1 MFYLKLAGQNIRK
14 SMGVFASFVL
24 ASLVL
29 FTLICSMFLL
39 MLSPVME
46 TMGSGAVSIGLGV
59 VVLTIFSVII
69 EIYSFNFLM
78 KQRAREFGLYN
89 MLGMN
94 KKKVAL
100 IASLELIMIF
110 LLVVV
115 LGSVLAGV
123 FANVLYLIFVNLT
136 NYSDLHFSISPLAFA
151 MTASLFAG
159 IFFLL
164 ELLAIRTIGKTSPLI
179 LFRASEKGEKE
190 PKGNVL
196 LAALGVVGLGIGYYL
211 SLSSKA
217 EGVALIFRFF
227 IAVLFVIAGTYL
239 FYISFMTWY
248 LKARRKNKRY
258 FYTPEHFITT
268 SQMIFRM
275 KQHAKGLA
283 NITLLAV
290 MAFVTIATTTSLYT
304 GMSSMTS
311 GLYPKETS
319 ITYKVADRSQGESA
333 YQQSVLSH
341 FPEKAEDS
349 LSYLTYQAGLVYDG
363 GKEIVISP
371 ETIANKEIVISPE
384 TIANPNFSKMAF
396 TYFITQDDFRKLG
409 NDLPELAAN
418 QVAFMRPSEK
428 PLLKKLVLGDHT
440 FENVANLDQA
450 IFPDIT
456 NTLNAA
462 VMVVS
467 DDTVLNTVREYYESN
482 NPQGYQVSLDYR
494 VFTDLTDEEVTSIGE
509 QTGDSYNINDANGEF
524 LGYAMQ
530 KSDFNNLL
538 MGFRGGFLFTGFLL
552 GISFL
557 LGAALIIYY
566 KQYSEG
572 HEDKKSY
579 KILQEVG
586 MSATAVKKTINSQTL
601 TVFFMPLAMA
611 TLHFVISLVMLKQ
624 MLLTL
629 GVTSSLMIY
638 TVSGITLLA
647 VALIYFVIYKWTSR
661 TYYRIIER

>member
-14 SMGVFASFVL
+14 SMGVFAPFIL

-39 MLSPVME
+39 MLSPVMKS
-46 TMGSGAVSIGLGV
+46 MGTGAVSIGLGV
-59 VVLTIFSVII
+59 VVLTIFSLIM

-78 KQRAREFGLYN
+78 QQRTREFGLYN

-100 IASLELIMIF
+100 VASIELFFIF
-110 LLVVV
+110 LLVIV
-115 LGSVLAGV
+115 LGSALAGV

-151 MTASLFAG
+151 MTAFLFAV
-159 IFFLL
+159 IFFIL

-196 LAALGVVGLGIGYYL
+196 LAALGVLSLGVGYYL

-217 EGVALIFRFF
+217 AGLAVIYRFF

-275 KQHAKGLA
+275 KQHATGLA
-283 NITLLAV
+283 NITLLSV

-311 GLYPKETS
+311 RLYPKETS
-319 ITYKVADRSQGESA
+319 ITYPVSDRSQGETV

-341 FPEKAEDS
+341 FPEKAHDS

-363 GKEIVISP
+363 GEEIVISP
-371 ETIANKEIVISPE
+371 VTISDPD
-384 TIANPNFSKMAF
+384 FSKIAF

-418 QVAFMRPSEK
+418 QVAFIRPSEK
-428 PLLKKLVLGDHT
+428 PSLKKLVLGEQT
-440 FENVANLDQA
+440 FENVVNLDQA

-462 VMVVS
+462 VMVVG
-467 DDTVLNTVREYYESN
+467 DDSVLETVRSYYEAN

-494 VFTDLTDEEVTSIGE
+494 VFTDLTDEEVASIGQ

-530 KSDFNNLL
+530 KSDFNNMLL
-538 MGFRGGFLFTGFLL
+538 GFTGGFLFTGFLL

-557 LGAALIIYY
+557 LGVALIIYY

-586 MSATAVKKTINSQTL
+586 MSQKAVKKTINSQTL
-601 TVFFMPLAMA
+601 LVFFMPLAMA
-611 TLHFVISLVMLKQ
+611 TLHFFVALVMLKQ
-624 MLLTL
+624 MLMVF
-629 GVTSSLMIY
+629 GVVSSSMIY

-647 VALIYFVIYKWTSR
+647 VALFYFIIYKWTSR

>member
-14 SMGVFASFVL
+14 SMGVFAPFVL

-39 MLSPVME
+39 MLSPVMK
-46 TMGSGAVSIGLGV
+46 TMGSGAISIGLGV
-59 VVLTIFSVII
+59 IVLTIFSVIM

-78 KQRAREFGLYN
+78 QQRTREFGLYN

-100 IASLELIMIF
+100 IASLELMMIF

-123 FANVLYLIFVNLT
+123 FANVLYLIFVNIT
-136 NYSDLHFSISPLAFA
+136 HYSDLHFGIAPLAFV
-151 MTASLFAG
+151 MTAFLFAG

-217 EGVALIFRFF
+217 EGVAIIFRFF

-275 KQHAKGLA
+275 KQHATGLA
-283 NITLLAV
+283 NITLLVV

-319 ITYKVADRSQGESA
+319 ITYKVADRSQGESG

-371 ETIANKEIVISPE
+371 ETIANPD
-384 TIANPNFSKMAF
+384 FSKIAF
-396 TYFITQDDFRKLG
+396 TYFVTQDDFRKLG

-418 QVAFMRPSEK
+418 QVAFIRPSEM
-428 PLLKKLVLGDHT
+428 PLLEKVTLGDST
-440 FENVANLDQA
+440 FENVVNLDTA

-467 DDTVLNTVREYYESN
+467 DDSVLETIRSYYESN

-494 VFTDLTDEEVTSIGE
+494 VFTDMTNEEVATLGE
-509 QTGDSYNINDANGEF
+509 QAGDAYNISDANGES
-524 LGYAMQ
+524 LGYVMQ
-530 KSDFNNLL
+530 KTDFTNMI

-586 MSATAVKKTINSQTL
+586 MSAAAVKKTINSQTL

-647 VALIYFVIYKWTSR
+647 VAPIYFVIYKWTSR

>member
-14 SMGVFASFVL
+14 SMGVFAPFVL

-39 MLSPVME
+39 MLSPVMKS
-46 TMGSGAVSIGLGV
+46 MGTGAVSIGLGV
-59 VVLTIFSVII
+59 VVLTIFSLIM

-78 KQRAREFGLYN
+78 QQRTREFGLYN

-100 IASLELIMIF
+100 VASIELFFIF
-110 LLVVV
+110 LLVIV
-115 LGSVLAGV
+115 LGSALAGV

-151 MTASLFAG
+151 MTAFLFAV
-159 IFFLL
+159 IFFIL
-164 ELLAIRTIGKTSPLI
+164 ELLAIRTIGKTSSLI

-196 LAALGVVGLGIGYYL
+196 LAALGVLSLGVGYYL

-217 EGVALIFRFF
+217 AGLAVIYRFF

-275 KQHAKGLA
+275 KQHATGLA
-283 NITLLAV
+283 NITLLSV

-311 GLYPKETS
+311 RLYPKETS
-319 ITYKVADRSQGESA
+319 ITYPVSDRSQGETV

-341 FPEKAEDS
+341 FPEKAHDS

-363 GKEIVISP
+363 GEEIVISP
-371 ETIANKEIVISPE
+371 VTISDPD
-384 TIANPNFSKMAF
+384 FSKIAF

-418 QVAFMRPSEK
+418 QVAFIRPSEK
-428 PLLKKLVLGDHT
+428 PSLKKLVLGEQT
-440 FENVANLDQA
+440 FENVVNLDQA
-450 IFPDIT
+450 ILPDIT

-467 DDTVLNTVREYYESN
+467 DDSVLETIRSYYEAN

-494 VFTDLTDEEVTSIGE
+494 VFTDLTNEEVASIGQ

-530 KSDFNNLL
+530 KSDFNNMLL
-538 MGFRGGFLFTGFLL
+538 GFTGGFLFTGFLL

-557 LGAALIIYY
+557 LGVALIIYY

-586 MSATAVKKTINSQTL
+586 MSQKAVKKTINSQTL
-601 TVFFMPLAMA
+601 LVFFMPLAMA
-611 TLHFVISLVMLKQ
+611 TLHFFVALVMLKQ
-624 MLLTL
+624 MLMVF
-629 GVTSSLMIY
+629 GVVSSSMIY

-647 VALIYFVIYKWTSR
+647 VALFYFIIYKWTSR

>member
-14 SMGVFASFVL
+14 SMGVFAPFVL

-39 MLSPVME
+39 MLSPVMKS
-46 TMGSGAVSIGLGV
+46 MGTGAVSIGLGV
-59 VVLTIFSVII
+59 VVLTIFSLIM

-78 KQRAREFGLYN
+78 QQRTREFGLYN

-100 IASLELIMIF
+100 VASIELFFIF
-110 LLVVV
+110 LLVIV
-115 LGSVLAGV
+115 LGSALAGV

-151 MTASLFAG
+151 MTAFLFAV
-159 IFFLL
+159 IFFIL
-164 ELLAIRTIGKTSPLI
+164 ELLAIRTIGKTSSLI

-196 LAALGVVGLGIGYYL
+196 LAALGVLSLGVGYYL

-217 EGVALIFRFF
+217 AGLAVIYRFF

-258 FYTPEHFITT
+258 FYTPEHFVTT

-275 KQHAKGLA
+275 KQHATGLA
-283 NITLLAV
+283 NITLLSV

-311 GLYPKETS
+311 RLYPKETS
-319 ITYKVADRSQGESA
+319 ITYPVSDRSQGETV

-341 FPEKAEDS
+341 FPEKAHDS

-363 GKEIVISP
+363 GEEIVISP
-371 ETIANKEIVISPE
+371 VTISDPD
-384 TIANPNFSKMAF
+384 FSKIAF
-396 TYFITQDDFRKLG
+396 TYFITQGDFRKLG

-418 QVAFMRPSEK
+418 QVAFIRPSEK
-428 PLLKKLVLGDHT
+428 PALKKLVLGEQT
-440 FENVANLDQA
+440 FENVVNLDQA
-450 IFPDIT
+450 ILPDIT

-467 DDTVLNTVREYYESN
+467 DDSVLETIRSYYEAK

-494 VFTDLTDEEVTSIGE
+494 VFTDMTNEEVATLGE
-509 QTGDSYNINDANGEF
+509 QAGDAYNISDANGEF
-524 LGYAMQ
+524 IGYVMQ
-530 KSDFNNLL
+530 KTDFNNMI
-538 MGFRGGFLFTGFLL
+538 MGFTGGFLFTGFLL

-557 LGAALIIYY
+557 LGVALIIYY

-586 MSATAVKKTINSQTL
+586 MSQQTVKKTIDSQTL
-601 TVFFMPLAMA
+601 LVFFMPLAMA
-611 TLHFVISLVMLKQ
+611 TLHFVVALVMLKQ
-624 MLLTL
+624 MLMMF
-629 GVTSSLMIY
+629 GVVSSSMIY
-638 TVSGITLLA
+638 TISGITLLA

>member
-14 SMGVFASFVL
+14 SMGVFSPFVL

-39 MLSPVME
+39 MLSPVMKS
-46 TMGSGAVSIGLGV
+46 MGTGAVSIGLGV
-59 VVLTIFSVII
+59 VVLTIFSLIM

-78 KQRAREFGLYN
+78 QQRTREFGLYN

-100 IASLELIMIF
+100 VASIELFFIF
-110 LLVVV
+110 LLVIV
-115 LGSVLAGV
+115 LGSALAGV

-136 NYSDLHFSISPLAFA
+136 NYSDLHFSISPLAFVL
-151 MTASLFAG
+151 TAFLFAG
-159 IFFLL
+159 IFFIL

-190 PKGNVL
+190 PRGNLL
-196 LAALGVVGLGIGYYL
+196 LAALAVLSLGVGYYL
-211 SLSSKA
+211 SLSSQSA
-217 EGVALIFRFF
+217 GVGVIYRFF

-275 KQHAKGLA
+275 KQHATGLA

-304 GMSSMTS
+304 GMANMTS

-319 ITYKVADRSQGESA
+319 ITYPVADRSQGESA

-363 GKEIVISP
+363 GSEIVI
-371 ETIANKEIVISPE
+371 NPE
-384 TIANPNFSKMAF
+384 TIANPDYSKMAF

-418 QVAFMRPSEK
+418 QVAFMRPTEK
-428 PLLKKLVLGDHT
+428 PSLEKVTLGDSS
-440 FENVANLDQA
+440 FENVANLDKA
-450 IFPDIT
+450 IFPDII

-467 DDTVLNTVREYYESN
+467 DDNVLESIRSYYEAN
-482 NPQGYQVSLDYR
+482 NPQGYQVSMDYR
-494 VFTDLTDEEVTSIGE
+494 VFTDMTNEEVATLGE
-509 QTGDSYNINDANGEF
+509 QAGDAYNISVANGEF
-524 LGYAMQ
+524 IGYVMQ
-530 KSDFNNLL
+530 KTDFNNMI
-538 MGFRGGFLFTGFLL
+538 MGFTGGFLFTGFLL

-586 MSATAVKKTINSQTL
+586 MSQQAVKKTINSQTL
-601 TVFFMPLAMA
+601 LVFFMPLAMA
-611 TLHFVISLVMLKQ
+611 TLHFVVALVMLKQ
-624 MLLTL
+624 MLMMF
-629 GVTSSLMIY
+629 GVVSSSMIY

-647 VALIYFVIYKWTSR
+647 VALVYFVIYKWTSR

>member
-14 SMGVFASFVL
+14 SMGVFAPFVL

-39 MLSPVME
+39 MLSPVMK
-46 TMGSGAVSIGLGV
+46 TMGSGAISIGLGV
-59 VVLTIFSVII
+59 VVLTIFSVIM

-100 IASLELIMIF
+100 IASIELMMIF

-196 LAALGVVGLGIGYYL
+196 LAALGVFSLGMGYYL
-211 SLSSKA
+211 SLSSQSA
-217 EGVALIFRFF
+217 GVGVIYRFF

-275 KQHAKGLA
+275 KQHATGLA

-371 ETIANKEIVISPE
+371 ETIANPD
-384 TIANPNFSKMAF
+384 FSKIAF
-396 TYFITQDDFRKLG
+396 TYFVTQDDFRKLG

-418 QVAFMRPSEK
+418 QVAFIRPSEM
-428 PLLKKLVLGDHT
+428 PLLEKVTLGDST
-440 FENVANLDQA
+440 FENVVNLDTA

-467 DDTVLNTVREYYESN
+467 DDSVLETIRSYYESN

-494 VFTDLTDEEVTSIGE
+494 VFTDMTNEEVATLGE
-509 QTGDSYNINDANGEF
+509 QAGDAYNISDANGES
-524 LGYAMQ
+524 LGYVMQ
-530 KSDFNNLL
+530 KTDFTNMI

-586 MSATAVKKTINSQTL
+586 MSAAAVKKTINSQTL

>member
-14 SMGVFASFVL
+14 SMGVFAPFVL

-39 MLSPVME
+39 MLSPVMK
-46 TMGSGAVSIGLGV
+46 TMGTGAVSIGLGV
-59 VVLTIFSVII
+59 VVLTIFSLIM

-78 KQRAREFGLYN
+78 QQRTREFGLYN

-100 IASLELIMIF
+100 VASIELFFIF
-110 LLVVV
+110 LLVIL
-115 LGSVLAGV
+115 LGSALAGV

-151 MTASLFAG
+151 MTAFLFAG
-159 IFFLL
+159 IFFIL

-190 PKGNVL
+190 PRGNLL
-196 LAALGVVGLGIGYYL
+196 LAALGVLSLGVGYYL
-211 SLSSKA
+211 SLSSQSA
-217 EGVALIFRFF
+217 GLAVIYRFF

-275 KQHAKGLA
+275 KQHATGLA

-304 GMSSMTS
+304 GMANMTS

-319 ITYKVADRSQGESA
+319 ITYPVADRSQGETA
-333 YQQSVLSH
+333 FQQSVLSH

-349 LSYLTYQAGLVYDG
+349 LTYLTYQAGLIYDG
-363 GKEIVISP
+363 GSEIVISP
-371 ETIANKEIVISPE
+371 ETI
-384 TIANPNFSKMAF
+384 TNPDFSKMAF

-409 NDLPELAAN
+409 NDLPVLAAN

-428 PLLKKLVLGDHT
+428 PSLKKLVLGEQT

-450 IFPDIT
+450 IFPDNY

-467 DDTVLNTVREYYESN
+467 DDTVLDAVREYYESN
-482 NPQGYQVSLDYR
+482 NPQGYTVSLDYR
-494 VFTDLTDEEVTSIGE
+494 VFTDLTDEEVASIGE
-509 QTGDSYNINDANGEF
+509 QAGDSYNINDANGEF

-530 KSDFNNLL
+530 KSDFNNLQ
-538 MGFRGGFLFTGFLL
+538 MGFTGGFLFTGFLL

-586 MSATAVKKTINSQTL
+586 MSAAAVKKTINSQTL
-601 TVFFMPLAMA
+601 TVFFMPLVMA
-611 TLHFVISLVMLKQ
+611 TVHFVVALVMLKQ
-624 MLLTL
+624 MLLSF

>member
-14 SMGVFASFVL
+14 SMGVFAPFVL

-39 MLSPVME
+39 MLSPVMK
-46 TMGSGAVSIGLGV
+46 TMGTGAVSIGLGV
-59 VVLTIFSVII
+59 VVLTIFSLIM

-78 KQRAREFGLYN
+78 QQRTREFGLYN

-100 IASLELIMIF
+100 VASIELFFIF
-110 LLVVV
+110 LLVIV
-115 LGSVLAGV
+115 LGSALAGV
-123 FANVLYLIFVNLT
+123 FSNVLYLIFVNLT
-136 NYSDLHFSISPLAFA
+136 NYSDLHFSVSPLAFA
-151 MTASLFAG
+151 MTTFLFAG
-159 IFFLL
+159 IFFIL

-190 PKGNVL
+190 PRGNLL
-196 LAALGVVGLGIGYYL
+196 LAALAVLSLGVGYYL
-211 SLSSKA
+211 SLSSQSA
-217 EGVALIFRFF
+217 GLAVIYRFF

-248 LKARRKNKRY
+248 LKARRKSKRY

-275 KQHAKGLA
+275 KQHATGLA

-290 MAFVTIATTTSLYT
+290 MAFVTVATTISLHT
-304 GMSSMTS
+304 GMTSMTS

-319 ITYKVADRSQGESA
+319 ITYKVSDRSQGESF

-341 FPEKAEDS
+341 FPRKAEDS

-363 GKEIVISP
+363 GEEIVISP
-371 ETIANKEIVISPE
+371 ETIS
-384 TIANPNFSKMAF
+384 NPDFSKMAF

-428 PLLKKLVLGDHT
+428 TSLKNRVLGDRT
-440 FENVANLDQA
+440 FENVANLDKA
-450 IFPDIT
+450 IFPDIA

-467 DDTVLNTVREYYESN
+467 DDSVLETIRSYYESN

-494 VFTDLTDEEVTSIGE
+494 VFIDLTNEELASIGE
-509 QTGDSYNINDANGEF
+509 QSGDAYNIGDANEKS

-530 KSDFNNLL
+530 KTDFNNMI
-538 MGFRGGFLFTGFLL
+538 MGFTGGFLFTGFLL

-586 MSATAVKKTINSQTL
+586 MSQQAVKKTINSQTL
-601 TVFFMPLAMA
+601 LVFFMPLAMA
-611 TLHFVISLVMLKQ
+611 TLHFVVALVMLKQ
-624 MLLTL
+624 MLMVF
-629 GVTSSLMIY
+629 GVVSSSMIY

-647 VALIYFVIYKWTSR
+647 VALIYFIIYKWTSR

>member
-14 SMGVFASFVL
+14 SMGVFAPFVL

-29 FTLICSMFLL
+29 FTLICSMFLI
-39 MLSPVME
+39 MLSPVMK
-46 TMGSGAVSIGLGV
+46 TMGSGAISIGLGV
-59 VVLTIFSVII
+59 VVLTIFSVIM

-100 IASLELIMIF
+100 IASLELMMIF

-123 FANVLYLIFVNLT
+123 FSNVLYLIFVNIT
-136 NYSDLHFSISPLAFA
+136 HYSDLHFGIDPLAFV
-151 MTASLFAG
+151 MTAFLFAG

-196 LAALGVVGLGIGYYL
+196 LAALGVVGLGVGYYL

-217 EGVALIFRFF
+217 EGLAVIYRFF

-275 KQHAKGLA
+275 KQHATGLA

-304 GMSSMTS
+304 GMSSMTG

-319 ITYKVADRSQGESA
+319 ITYKVSNRSLGEAA

-341 FPEKAEDS
+341 FPEKANDN

-363 GKEIVISP
+363 GEEIIISP
-371 ETIANKEIVISPE
+371 ETIS
-384 TIANPNFSKMAF
+384 NPDFSKIAF

-418 QVAFMRPSEK
+418 QVVFMRPSEK
-428 PLLKKLVLGDHT
+428 PSLKELVLGDQT
-440 FENVANLDQA
+440 FENVTNIDQA
-450 IFPDIT
+450 IFPDIY

-494 VFTDLTDEEVTSIGE
+494 VFTDLTDEEVASIGE

-538 MGFRGGFLFTGFLL
+538 MGFTGGFLFTGFLL

-624 MLLTL
+624 MLLTF

-661 TYYRIIER
+661 NYYRIIER

>member
-14 SMGVFASFVL
+14 SMGVFAPFVL

-39 MLSPVME
+39 MLSPVMKS
-46 TMGSGAVSIGLGV
+46 MGTGAVSIGLGV
-59 VVLTIFSVII
+59 VVLTIFSLIM

-78 KQRAREFGLYN
+78 QQRTREFGLYN

-100 IASLELIMIF
+100 VASIELFFIF
-110 LLVVV
+110 LLVIV
-115 LGSVLAGV
+115 LGSALAGV

-151 MTASLFAG
+151 MTAFLFAV
-159 IFFLL
+159 IFFIL
-164 ELLAIRTIGKTSPLI
+164 ELLAIRTIGKTSSLI

-196 LAALGVVGLGIGYYL
+196 LAALGVLSLGVGYYL

-217 EGVALIFRFF
+217 AGLAVIYRFF

-248 LKARRKNKRY
+248 LKAHRKNKRY

-275 KQHAKGLA
+275 KQHATGLA
-283 NITLLAV
+283 NITLLSV

-311 GLYPKETS
+311 RLYPKETS
-319 ITYKVADRSQGESA
+319 ITYPVSDRSQGETV

-341 FPEKAEDS
+341 FPEKAHDS

-363 GKEIVISP
+363 GEEIVISP
-371 ETIANKEIVISPE
+371 VTISDPD
-384 TIANPNFSKMAF
+384 FSKIAF
-396 TYFITQDDFRKLG
+396 TYFITQGDFRKLG

-418 QVAFMRPSEK
+418 QVAFIRPSEK
-428 PLLKKLVLGDHT
+428 PSLKKLVLGEQT
-440 FENVANLDQA
+440 FENVVNLDQA
-450 IFPDIT
+450 ILPDIT

-467 DDTVLNTVREYYESN
+467 DDSVLETIRSYYEAN

-494 VFTDLTDEEVTSIGE
+494 VFTDMNNEEVATLGE
-509 QTGDSYNINDANGEF
+509 QAGDAYNISDANGEF
-524 LGYAMQ
+524 IGYVMQ
-530 KSDFNNLL
+530 KTDFNNMI
-538 MGFRGGFLFTGFLL
+538 MGFIGGFLFTGFLL

-586 MSATAVKKTINSQTL
+586 MSQQTVKKTIDSQTL
-601 TVFFMPLAMA
+601 LVFFMPLAMA
-611 TLHFVISLVMLKQ
+611 TLHFVVALVMLKQ
-624 MLLTL
+624 MLMMF
-629 GVTSSLMIY
+629 GVVSSSMIY
-638 TVSGITLLA
+638 TISGITLLA

>member
-14 SMGVFASFVL
+14 SMGVFAPFIL

-39 MLSPVME
+39 MLSPVMKS
-46 TMGSGAVSIGLGV
+46 MGTGAVSIGLGV
-59 VVLTIFSVII
+59 VVLTIFSLIM

-78 KQRAREFGLYN
+78 QQRTREFGLYN
-89 MLGMN
+89 VLGMN

-100 IASLELIMIF
+100 VASIELFFIF
-110 LLVVV
+110 LLVIV
-115 LGSVLAGV
+115 LGSALAGV

-151 MTASLFAG
+151 MTAFLFAV
-159 IFFLL
+159 IFFIL

-196 LAALGVVGLGIGYYL
+196 LAALGVLSLGVGYYL

-217 EGVALIFRFF
+217 AGVGVIYRFF

-275 KQHAKGLA
+275 KQHATGLA
-283 NITLLAV
+283 NITLLSV

-311 GLYPKETS
+311 ALYPKETS
-319 ITYKVADRSQGESA
+319 ITYPVSDRSQGETV

-341 FPEKAEDS
+341 FPEKANDN

-363 GKEIVISP
+363 GGEIVISP
-371 ETIANKEIVISPE
+371 VTISDPD
-384 TIANPNFSKMAF
+384 FSKIAF

-418 QVAFMRPSEK
+418 QVAFIRPSEK
-428 PLLKKLVLGDHT
+428 PSLKKLVLGEQT
-440 FENVANLDQA
+440 FENVANLDKV

-462 VMVVS
+462 VIVVS
-467 DDTVLNTVREYYESN
+467 DDSVLETVRSYYEAN

-494 VFTDLTDEEVTSIGE
+494 VFTDMTNEEVATL
-509 QTGDSYNINDANGEF
+509 GDQAGDAYNISDANGEF
-524 LGYAMQ
+524 IGYVMQ
-530 KSDFNNLL
+530 KTDFNNMI
-538 MGFRGGFLFTGFLL
+538 MGFTGGFLFTGFLL

-586 MSATAVKKTINSQTL
+586 MSQQTVKKTINSQTL
-601 TVFFMPLAMA
+601 LVFFMPLAMA
-611 TLHFVISLVMLKQ
+611 TLHFVVALVMLKQ
-624 MLLTL
+624 MLMMF
-629 GVTSSLMIY
+629 GVVSSSMIY

>member
-14 SMGVFASFVL
+14 SMGVFAPFVL

-39 MLSPVME
+39 MLSPVMKS
-46 TMGSGAVSIGLGV
+46 MGTGAVSIGLGV
-59 VVLTIFSVII
+59 VVLTIFSLIM

-78 KQRAREFGLYN
+78 QQRTREFGLYN

-100 IASLELIMIF
+100 VASIELFFIF
-110 LLVVV
+110 LLVIV
-115 LGSVLAGV
+115 LGSALAGV

-151 MTASLFAG
+151 MTAFLFAV
-159 IFFLL
+159 IFFIL
-164 ELLAIRTIGKTSPLI
+164 ELLAIRTIGKTSSLI

-196 LAALGVVGLGIGYYL
+196 LAALGVLSLGVGYYL

-217 EGVALIFRFF
+217 AGLAVIYRFF

-239 FYISFMTWY
+239 FYISFMSWY

-275 KQHAKGLA
+275 KQHATGLA
-283 NITLLAV
+283 NITLLSV

-311 GLYPKETS
+311 RLYPKETS
-319 ITYKVADRSQGESA
+319 ITYPVSDRSQGETV

-341 FPEKAEDS
+341 FPEKAHDS

-363 GKEIVISP
+363 GEEIVISP
-371 ETIANKEIVISPE
+371 VTISDPD
-384 TIANPNFSKMAF
+384 FSKIAF

-418 QVAFMRPSEK
+418 QVAFIRPSEK
-428 PLLKKLVLGDHT
+428 PSLKKLVLGEQT
-440 FENVANLDQA
+440 FENVVNLDQA
-450 IFPDIT
+450 ILPDIT

-467 DDTVLNTVREYYESN
+467 DDSVLETIRSYYQAN

-494 VFTDLTDEEVTSIGE
+494 VFTDMTNEEVATLGE
-509 QTGDSYNINDANGEF
+509 QAGDAYNISDANGEF
-524 LGYAMQ
+524 IGYVMQ
-530 KSDFNNLL
+530 KTDFNNMI
-538 MGFRGGFLFTGFLL
+538 MGFTGGFLFTGFLL

-572 HEDKKSY
+572 HEDKKSH

-586 MSATAVKKTINSQTL
+586 MSQQTVKKTIDSQTL
-601 TVFFMPLAMA
+601 LVFFMPLAMA
-611 TLHFVISLVMLKQ
+611 TLHFFVALVMLKQ
-624 MLLTL
+624 MLMVF
-629 GVTSSLMIY
+629 GVVSSSMIY

-647 VALIYFVIYKWTSR
+647 VALFYFIIYKWTSR

>member
-14 SMGVFASFVL
+14 SMGVFAPFVL

-39 MLSPVME
+39 MLSPVMK
-46 TMGSGAVSIGLGV
+46 TMGTGAVSIGLGV
-59 VVLTIFSVII
+59 VVLTIFSLIM

-78 KQRAREFGLYN
+78 QQRTREFGLYN

-100 IASLELIMIF
+100 VASIELFFIF
-110 LLVVV
+110 LLVIV
-115 LGSVLAGV
+115 LGSALAGV

-151 MTASLFAG
+151 MTAFLFAG
-159 IFFLL
+159 IFFIL

-190 PKGNVL
+190 PRGNLL
-196 LAALGVVGLGIGYYL
+196 LAALGVLSLGVGYYL

-217 EGVALIFRFF
+217 AGVGVIYRFF
-227 IAVLFVIAGTYL
+227 IAVLFVVAGTYL

-275 KQHAKGLA
+275 KQHATGLA

-304 GMSSMTS
+304 GMSSMT
-311 GLYPKETS
+311 GALYPKETS
-319 ITYKVADRSQGESA
+319 ITYPVSDRSQGEAA

-341 FPEKAEDS
+341 FPEKSENS
-349 LSYLTYQAGLVYDG
+349 LTYLTYQAGLVYDG
-363 GKEIVISP
+363 GSEIVISP
-371 ETIANKEIVISPE
+371 ENIS
-384 TIANPNFSKMAF
+384 NPDFSKMAF

-428 PLLKKLVLGDHT
+428 LSLKKLVLGGQT

-467 DDTVLNTVREYYESN
+467 DDSVLETIRSYFEAN

-494 VFTDLTDEEVTSIGE
+494 VFTDLTDEELVTAGILNE
-509 QTGDSYNINDANGEF
+509 NGEY
-524 LGYAMQ
+524 LGNVMQ
-530 KSDFNNLL
+530 RTDFNNML
-538 MGFRGGFLFTGFLL
+538 MGFTGGFLFTGFLL

-572 HEDKKSY
+572 YEDKKSY

-586 MSATAVKKTINSQTL
+586 MSQKAVKKTINSQTL
-601 TVFFMPLAMA
+601 LVFFMPLAMA
-611 TLHFVISLVMLKQ
+611 TLHFVVALVMLKQ
-624 MLLTL
+624 MLMMF
-629 GVTSSLMIY
+629 GVVSSGMIY

-647 VALIYFVIYKWTSR
+647 VALIYFIIYKWTSR

>member
-14 SMGVFASFVL
+14 SMGVFAPFVL

-39 MLSPVME
+39 MLSPVMK

-59 VVLTIFSVII
+59 VVLTIFSVIM

-78 KQRAREFGLYN
+78 QQRTREFGLYN

-100 IASLELIMIF
+100 VASIELFFIF
-110 LLVVV
+110 LLVIV
-115 LGSVLAGV
+115 LGSALAGV

-151 MTASLFAG
+151 MTAFLFAG
-159 IFFLL
+159 IFFIL

-190 PKGNVL
+190 PRGNFL
-196 LAALGVVGLGIGYYL
+196 LAALGVLSLGVGYYL
-211 SLSSKA
+211 SLSSQSA
-217 EGVALIFRFF
+217 GVGVIIRFF

-275 KQHAKGLA
+275 KQHATGLA

-371 ETIANKEIVISPE
+371 ETIANPD
-384 TIANPNFSKMAF
+384 FSKIAF
-396 TYFITQDDFRKLG
+396 TYFVTQDDFRKLG

-418 QVAFMRPSEK
+418 QVAFIRPSEM
-428 PLLKKLVLGDHT
+428 PLLEKVTLGDST
-440 FENVANLDQA
+440 FENVVNLDTA

-467 DDTVLNTVREYYESN
+467 DDTVLDAVREYYESN
-482 NPQGYQVSLDYR
+482 NPQGSLVSLDYR
-494 VFTDLTDEEVTSIGE
+494 VFTDLTDEEVAKVGE
-509 QTGDSYNINDANGEF
+509 QAGDTYNISDANGESF
-524 LGYAMQ
+524 GYAMQ
-530 KSDFNNLL
+530 KTDFNNML
-538 MGFRGGFLFTGFLL
+538 MGLRGGFLFTGFLL

-586 MSATAVKKTINSQTL
+586 MSAAAVKKTINSQTL

>member
-14 SMGVFASFVL
+14 SMGVFAPFVL

-39 MLSPVME
+39 MLSPVMKS
-46 TMGSGAVSIGLGV
+46 MGTGAVSIGLGV
-59 VVLTIFSVII
+59 VVLTIFSLIM

-78 KQRAREFGLYN
+78 QQRTREFGLYN

-100 IASLELIMIF
+100 VASIELFFIF
-110 LLVVV
+110 LLVIV
-115 LGSVLAGV
+115 LGSALAGV

-151 MTASLFAG
+151 MTAFLFAV
-159 IFFLL
+159 IFFIL
-164 ELLAIRTIGKTSPLI
+164 ELLAIRTIGKTSSLI

-196 LAALGVVGLGIGYYL
+196 LAALGVLSLGVGYHL

-217 EGVALIFRFF
+217 AGLAVIYRFF

-248 LKARRKNKRY
+248 LKAHRKNKRY

-275 KQHAKGLA
+275 KQHATGLA

-304 GMSSMTS
+304 GMANMTS

-319 ITYKVADRSQGESA
+319 ITYHVADRSQGESA

-349 LSYLTYQAGLVYDG
+349 LTYMTYQAGLVYDG

-371 ETIANKEIVISPE
+371 ETIANPD
-384 TIANPNFSKMAF
+384 FSKMAF

-428 PLLKKLVLGDHT
+428 PSLEKVSLGDSS
-440 FENVANLDQA
+440 FENVANLDAA

-467 DDTVLNTVREYYESN
+467 DDSVLETIRSYYEAN

-494 VFTDLTDEEVTSIGE
+494 VFTDMTNEELAKV
-509 QTGDSYNINDANGEF
+509 GDAYNISDANGEF
-524 LGYAMQ
+524 IGYVMQ
-530 KSDFNNLL
+530 KTDFNNMI
-538 MGFRGGFLFTGFLL
+538 MGFTGGFLFTGFLL

-586 MSATAVKKTINSQTL
+586 MSQQTVKKTIDSQTL
-601 TVFFMPLAMA
+601 LVFFMPLAMA
-611 TLHFVISLVMLKQ
+611 TLHFVVALVMLKQ
-624 MLLTL
+624 MLMMF
-629 GVTSSLMIY
+629 GVVSSSMIY
-638 TVSGITLLA
+638 TISGITLLA

>member
-14 SMGVFASFVL
+14 SMGVFAPFVL

-39 MLSPVME
+39 MLSPVMK
-46 TMGSGAVSIGLGV
+46 TMGTGAVSIGLGV
-59 VVLTIFSVII
+59 VVLTIFSLIM

-78 KQRAREFGLYN
+78 QQRTREFGLYN

-100 IASLELIMIF
+100 VASIELFFIF
-110 LLVVV
+110 LLVIV
-115 LGSVLAGV
+115 LGSALAGV
-123 FANVLYLIFVNLT
+123 FSNVLYLIFVNLT

-151 MTASLFAG
+151 MTAFLFAG
-159 IFFLL
+159 IFFIL
-164 ELLAIRTIGKTSPLI
+164 ELLAIRMIGKTSPLI

-190 PKGNVL
+190 PRGNLL
-196 LAALGVVGLGIGYYL
+196 LAALAVLSLGVGYYL
-211 SLSSKA
+211 SLSSQSA
-217 EGVALIFRFF
+217 GVAVIYRFF

-248 LKARRKNKRY
+248 LKARRKNKGY
-258 FYTPEHFITT
+258 FYTPEHFIIT

-275 KQHAKGLA
+275 KQHATGLA

-290 MAFVTIATTTSLYT
+290 MAFVTIATTTSVYT
-304 GMSSMTS
+304 GMINMTS

-319 ITYKVADRSQGESA
+319 ITYPVADRSQGESA

-371 ETIANKEIVISPE
+371 ETIANPD
-384 TIANPNFSKMAF
+384 FSKIAF
-396 TYFITQDDFRKLG
+396 TYFVTQDDFRKLG

-418 QVAFMRPSEK
+418 QVAFMRPSGK
-428 PLLKKLVLGDHT
+428 VPLKIVKLGDKT
-440 FENVANLDQA
+440 FENVVSLDRA

-456 NTLNAA
+456 NTIAA
-462 VMVVS
+462 AIMVVS
-467 DDTVLNTVREYYESN
+467 DDSVLQTIRSYYEAS

-494 VFTDLTDEEVTSIGE
+494 VFTDMTNEEVATLGE
-509 QTGDSYNINDANGEF
+509 QAGDAYNISDANGES
-524 LGYAMQ
+524 LGYVMQ
-530 KSDFNNLL
+530 KTDFTNMI
-538 MGFRGGFLFTGFLL
+538 MGFTGGFLFTGFLL

-557 LGAALIIYY
+557 LGATLIIYY

-586 MSATAVKKTINSQTL
+586 MSQQAVKKTINSQTL
-601 TVFFMPLAMA
+601 LVFFMPLAMA
-611 TLHFVISLVMLKQ
+611 TLHFVVALVMLKQ
-624 MLLTL
+624 MLMMF
-629 GVTSSLMIY
+629 GVVSSSMIY

-647 VALIYFVIYKWTSR
+647 VVLIYFVIYKWTSR

>member
-14 SMGVFASFVL
+14 SMGVFAPFVL

-39 MLSPVME
+39 MLSPVMQ
-46 TMGSGAVSIGLGV
+46 TMGTGAVSIGLGV
-59 VVLTIFSVII
+59 VVLTIFSLIM

-78 KQRAREFGLYN
+78 QQRTREFGLYN

-100 IASLELIMIF
+100 VASIELFFIF
-110 LLVVV
+110 LLVIV
-115 LGSVLAGV
+115 LGSALAGV

-136 NYSDLHFSISPLAFA
+136 NYSDLHFSISPLAFVL
-151 MTASLFAG
+151 TAFLFAG
-159 IFFLL
+159 IFFIL

-190 PKGNVL
+190 PRGNLL
-196 LAALGVVGLGIGYYL
+196 LAALGVLSLGVGYYL
-211 SLSSKA
+211 SLSSQSA
-217 EGVALIFRFF
+217 GVGVIYRFF

-275 KQHAKGLA
+275 KQHATGLA

-304 GMSSMTS
+304 GMANMTS

-319 ITYKVADRSQGESA
+319 ITYPVADRSQGEMA
-333 YQQSVLSH
+333 FQQSVLSH

-349 LSYLTYQAGLVYDG
+349 LTYMTYQAGLVYDG
-363 GKEIVISP
+363 GSEIV
-371 ETIANKEIVISPE
+371 VSPE
-384 TIANPNFSKMAF
+384 TIANPDFSKMAV
-396 TYFITQDDFRKLG
+396 TYFISQDDFRKLG

-428 PLLKKLVLGDHT
+428 PSLEKVSLGDSS
-440 FENVANLDQA
+440 FENVVNLDTA

-467 DDTVLNTVREYYESN
+467 DDSVLESIRSYYESN
-482 NPQGYQVSLDYR
+482 NPQGYTTSLDHR
-494 VFTDLTDEEVTSIGE
+494 VFTDLTKEEVAKIGE
-509 QTGDSYNINDANGEF
+509 RAGNIYTILDENGEYV
-524 LGYAMQ
+524 GNIMQ
-530 KSDFNNLL
+530 RTDFNNLL
-538 MGFRGGFLFTGFLL
+538 MGFTGGFLFTGFLL

-586 MSATAVKKTINSQTL
+586 MSQQAVKKTINSQTL
-601 TVFFMPLAMA
+601 LVFFMPLAMA
-611 TLHFVISLVMLKQ
+611 TLHFVVALVMLKQ
-624 MLLTL
+624 MLMMF
-629 GVTSSLMIY
+629 GVVSSSMIY

-647 VALIYFVIYKWTSR
+647 VALIYFGIYKWTSR

>member
-14 SMGVFASFVL
+14 SMGVFAPFVL

-39 MLSPVME
+39 MLSPVMKS
-46 TMGSGAVSIGLGV
+46 MGTGAVSIGLGV
-59 VVLTIFSVII
+59 VVLTIFSLIM

-78 KQRAREFGLYN
+78 QQRTREFGLYN
-89 MLGMN
+89 VLGMN

-100 IASLELIMIF
+100 VASIELFFIF
-110 LLVVV
+110 LWVIV
-115 LGSVLAGV
+115 LGSALAGV

-151 MTASLFAG
+151 MTAFLFAV
-159 IFFLL
+159 IFFIL

-196 LAALGVVGLGIGYYL
+196 LAALGVLSLGVGYYL

-217 EGVALIFRFF
+217 AGLAVIYRFF

-248 LKARRKNKRY
+248 LKAHRKNKRY

-275 KQHAKGLA
+275 KQHAMGLA
-283 NITLLAV
+283 NITLLSV

-311 GLYPKETS
+311 RLYPKETS
-319 ITYKVADRSQGESA
+319 ITYPVSDRSQGETV

-341 FPEKAEDS
+341 FPEKAHDS

-363 GKEIVISP
+363 GEVIVISP
-371 ETIANKEIVISPE
+371 VTIS
-384 TIANPNFSKMAF
+384 NPDFSKIAF

-409 NDLPELAAN
+409 NDLSELAAN
-418 QVAFMRPSEK
+418 QVAFIRPSEK
-428 PLLKKLVLGDHT
+428 PSLKKLVLGEQT
-440 FENVANLDQA
+440 FENVVNLDQA
-450 IFPDIT
+450 ILPDIT

-467 DDTVLNTVREYYESN
+467 DDTVLNTVREYYEFN
-482 NPQGYQVSLDYR
+482 KPQGYPVSLDYR
-494 VFTDLTDEEVTSIGE
+494 VFTDLTDEEVASIGQ

-530 KSDFNNLL
+530 KSDFNNMLL
-538 MGFRGGFLFTGFLL
+538 GFTGGFLFTGFLL

-557 LGAALIIYY
+557 LGVALIIYY

-586 MSATAVKKTINSQTL
+586 MSQKAVRKTINSQTL
-601 TVFFMPLAMA
+601 LVFFMPLAMA
-611 TLHFVISLVMLKQ
+611 TLHFFVALVMLKQ
-624 MLLTL
+624 MLMVF
-629 GVTSSLMIY
+629 GVVSSSMIY

-647 VALIYFVIYKWTSR
+647 VALFYFIIYKWTSR

>member
-14 SMGVFASFVL
+14 SMGVFAPFVL

-39 MLSPVME
+39 MLSPVMK
-46 TMGSGAVSIGLGV
+46 TMGSGAISIGLGV
-59 VVLTIFSVII
+59 IVLTIFSVIM

-78 KQRAREFGLYN
+78 QQRTREFGLYN

-100 IASLELIMIF
+100 VASIELFFIF
-110 LLVVV
+110 LLVIV
-115 LGSVLAGV
+115 LGSALAGV

-151 MTASLFAG
+151 MTAFLFAG
-159 IFFLL
+159 IFFIL

-190 PKGNVL
+190 PRGNFL
-196 LAALGVVGLGIGYYL
+196 LAALGVLSLGVGYYL
-211 SLSSKA
+211 SLSSQSA
-217 EGVALIFRFF
+217 GVGVIIRFF

-275 KQHAKGLA
+275 KQHATGLA

-371 ETIANKEIVISPE
+371 ETIANPD
-384 TIANPNFSKMAF
+384 FSKIAF
-396 TYFITQDDFRKLG
+396 TYFVTQDDFRKLG

-418 QVAFMRPSEK
+418 QVAFIRPSEM
-428 PLLKKLVLGDHT
+428 PLLEKVTLGDST
-440 FENVANLDQA
+440 FENVVNLDTA

-467 DDTVLNTVREYYESN
+467 DDSVLETIRSYYESN

-624 MLLTL
+624 MLLTF

-647 VALIYFVIYKWTSR
+647 VTLIYFVIYKWTSR

>member
-14 SMGVFASFVL
+14 SMGVFAPFVL

-39 MLSPVME
+39 MLSPVMKS
-46 TMGSGAVSIGLGV
+46 MGTGAVSIGLGV
-59 VVLTIFSVII
+59 VVLTIFSLIM

-78 KQRAREFGLYN
+78 QQRTREFGLYN

-100 IASLELIMIF
+100 VASIELFFIF
-110 LLVVV
+110 LLVIV
-115 LGSVLAGV
+115 LGSALAGV

-151 MTASLFAG
+151 MTAFLFAV
-159 IFFLL
+159 IFFIL
-164 ELLAIRTIGKTSPLI
+164 ELLAIRTIGKTSSLI

-196 LAALGVVGLGIGYYL
+196 LAALGVLSLGVGYYL

-217 EGVALIFRFF
+217 AGLAVIYRFF

-258 FYTPEHFITT
+258 FYTPEHFVTT

-275 KQHAKGLA
+275 KQHATGLA
-283 NITLLAV
+283 NITLLSV

-311 GLYPKETS
+311 RLYPKETS
-319 ITYKVADRSQGESA
+319 ITYPVSDRSQGETV

-341 FPEKAEDS
+341 FPEKAHDS

-363 GKEIVISP
+363 GEEIVISP
-371 ETIANKEIVISPE
+371 VTISDPD
-384 TIANPNFSKMAF
+384 FSKIAF
-396 TYFITQDDFRKLG
+396 TYFITQGDFRKLG

-418 QVAFMRPSEK
+418 QVAFIRPSEK
-428 PLLKKLVLGDHT
+428 PSLKKLVLGEQT
-440 FENVANLDQA
+440 FENVVNLDQA
-450 IFPDIT
+450 ILPDIT

-467 DDTVLNTVREYYESN
+467 DDSVLETIRSYYEAN

-494 VFTDLTDEEVTSIGE
+494 VFTDLTNEEVATLGE
-509 QTGDSYNINDANGEF
+509 QAGDAYNISDANGEF
-524 LGYAMQ
+524 IGYVMQ
-530 KSDFNNLL
+530 KTDFNNMI
-538 MGFRGGFLFTGFLL
+538 MGFTGGFLFTGFLL

-557 LGAALIIYY
+557 LGVALIIYY

-586 MSATAVKKTINSQTL
+586 MSQKAVKKTINSQTL
-601 TVFFMPLAMA
+601 LVFFMPLAMA
-611 TLHFVISLVMLKQ
+611 TLHFFVALVMLKQ
-624 MLLTL
+624 MLMMF
-629 GVTSSLMIY
+629 GVVSSSMIY
-638 TVSGITLLA
+638 TISGITLLA

>member
-14 SMGVFASFVL
+14 SMGVFAPFVL

-39 MLSPVME
+39 MLSPVMKS
-46 TMGSGAVSIGLGV
+46 MGTGAVSIGLGI
-59 VVLTIFSVII
+59 VVLTIFTLIM

-78 KQRAREFGLYN
+78 QQRTREFGLYN

-100 IASLELIMIF
+100 VASIELFFIF
-110 LLVVV
+110 LLVIV
-115 LGSVLAGV
+115 LGSALAGV

-151 MTASLFAG
+151 MTAFLFAV
-159 IFFLL
+159 IFFIL

-196 LAALGVVGLGIGYYL
+196 LAALGVLSLGVGYYL

-217 EGVALIFRFF
+217 AGLAVIYRFF

-275 KQHAKGLA
+275 KQHATGLA
-283 NITLLAV
+283 NITLLSV

-311 GLYPKETS
+311 RLYPKETS
-319 ITYKVADRSQGESA
+319 ITYPVSDRSQGETV

-341 FPEKAEDS
+341 FPEKAHDS
-349 LSYLTYQAGLVYDG
+349 LSYLTYQAGLVYNG
-363 GKEIVISP
+363 GEEIVISP
-371 ETIANKEIVISPE
+371 VTISDPD
-384 TIANPNFSKMAF
+384 FSKIAF

-418 QVAFMRPSEK
+418 QVAFIRPSEK
-428 PLLKKLVLGDHT
+428 PSLKKLVLGEQT
-440 FENVANLDQA
+440 FENVVNLDQA

-462 VMVVS
+462 VIVVS

-482 NPQGYQVSLDYR
+482 KPQGYPVSLDYR
-494 VFTDLTDEEVTSIGE
+494 VFTDLTDEEVASIGQ

-530 KSDFNNLL
+530 KSDFNNMLL
-538 MGFRGGFLFTGFLL
+538 GFTGGFLFTGFLL

-557 LGAALIIYY
+557 LGVALIIYY

-586 MSATAVKKTINSQTL
+586 MSQKAVKKTINSQTL
-601 TVFFMPLAMA
+601 LVFFMPLAMA
-611 TLHFVISLVMLKQ
+611 TLHFFVALVMLKQ
-624 MLLTL
+624 MLMVF
-629 GVTSSLMIY
+629 GVVSSSMIY

-647 VALIYFVIYKWTSR
+647 VALFYFIIYKWTSR

>member
-14 SMGVFASFVL
+14 SMGVFAPFVL

-39 MLSPVME
+39 MLSPVMK

-59 VVLTIFSVII
+59 VVLTIFSVIM

-100 IASLELIMIF
+100 IASLELMMIF

-123 FANVLYLIFVNLT
+123 FANVLYLIFVNIT
-136 NYSDLHFSISPLAFA
+136 HYSDLHFGIDPLAFV
-151 MTASLFAG
+151 MTAFLFAG

-179 LFRASEKGEKE
+179 LFSASEKGEKE
-190 PKGNVL
+190 PRGNFL
-196 LAALGVVGLGIGYYL
+196 LAALGVLSLGVGYYL
-211 SLSSKA
+211 SLSSQSA
-217 EGVALIFRFF
+217 GVGVIYRFF

-248 LKARRKNKRY
+248 LKARRKNKGY

-275 KQHAKGLA
+275 KQHATGLA

-371 ETIANKEIVISPE
+371 ETIANPD
-384 TIANPNFSKMAF
+384 FSKIAF
-396 TYFITQDDFRKLG
+396 TYFVTQDDFRKLG

-418 QVAFMRPSEK
+418 QVVFMRPSEK
-428 PLLKKLVLGDHT
+428 PSLKKLVLGEQT

-450 IFPDIT
+450 IFPDIY

-494 VFTDLTDEEVTSIGE
+494 VFTDLTKEEVAKVGE
-509 QTGDSYNINDANGEF
+509 QAGNIYTISNENGEYV
-524 LGYAMQ
+524 GNIMQ
-530 KSDFNNLL
+530 RTDFNNML
-538 MGFRGGFLFTGFLL
+538 MGFTGGFLFTGFLL

-624 MLLTL
+624 MLLTF

>member
-14 SMGVFASFVL
+14 SMGVFAPFVL

-39 MLSPVME
+39 MLSPVMKS
-46 TMGSGAVSIGLGV
+46 MGTGAVSIGLGN
-59 VVLTIFSVII
+59 VVLTIFSLIM

-78 KQRAREFGLYN
+78 QQRTREFGLYN
-89 MLGMN
+89 VLGMN

-100 IASLELIMIF
+100 VASIELFFIF
-110 LLVVV
+110 LLVIV
-115 LGSVLAGV
+115 LGSALAGV

-151 MTASLFAG
+151 MTAFLFAV
-159 IFFLL
+159 IFFIL

-196 LAALGVVGLGIGYYL
+196 LAALGVLSLGVGYYL

-217 EGVALIFRFF
+217 AGLAVIYRFF

-275 KQHAKGLA
+275 KQHATGLA
-283 NITLLAV
+283 NITLLSV

-311 GLYPKETS
+311 RLYPKETS
-319 ITYKVADRSQGESA
+319 ITYPVSDRSQGETV

-341 FPEKAEDS
+341 FPEKAHDS

-363 GKEIVISP
+363 GEEIVISP
-371 ETIANKEIVISPE
+371 VTISDPD
-384 TIANPNFSKMAF
+384 FSKIAF

-418 QVAFMRPSEK
+418 QVAFIRPSEK
-428 PLLKKLVLGDHT
+428 PSLKKLVLGEQT
-440 FENVANLDQA
+440 FENVVNLDQA

-482 NPQGYQVSLDYR
+482 KPQGYPVSLDYR
-494 VFTDLTDEEVTSIGE
+494 VFTDLTDEEVASIGQ
-509 QTGDSYNINDANGEF
+509 QTGDSYTINDANGEF

-530 KSDFNNLL
+530 KSDLNNMLL
-538 MGFRGGFLFTGFLL
+538 GFTGGFLFTGLLL

-557 LGAALIIYY
+557 LGVALIIYY

-586 MSATAVKKTINSQTL
+586 MSQKAVKKTINSQTL
-601 TVFFMPLAMA
+601 LVFFMPLAMA
-611 TLHFVISLVMLKQ
+611 TLHFFVSLVMLKQ
-624 MLLTL
+624 MLKEF
-629 GVTSSLMIY
+629 GVVSSSMIY

-647 VALIYFVIYKWTSR
+647 VALFYFIIYKWTSR

>member
-14 SMGVFASFVL
+14 SMGVFAPFVL

-39 MLSPVME
+39 MLSPVMK
-46 TMGSGAVSIGLGV
+46 TMGSGAISIGLGV
-59 VVLTIFSVII
+59 VVLTIFSVIM

-100 IASLELIMIF
+100 IASIELMMIF

-123 FANVLYLIFVNLT
+123 FSNVLYLIFVNLT
-136 NYSDLHFSISPLAFA
+136 HYSDLHFGIAPLAFV
-151 MTASLFAG
+151 MTAFLFAG

-190 PKGNVL
+190 PRGNIL
-196 LAALGVVGLGIGYYL
+196 LAALGVVGLGVGYYL

-248 LKARRKNKRY
+248 LKARRKNKGY

-275 KQHAKGLA
+275 KQHATGLA

-304 GMSSMTS
+304 GMANITS

-319 ITYKVADRSQGESA
+319 ITYKVSDRSQGVAA

-341 FPEKAEDS
+341 FPEKANDN
-349 LSYLTYQAGLVYDG
+349 LSYLTYQADLVYDG
-363 GKEIVISP
+363 SEEIVISP
-371 ETIANKEIVISPE
+371 ETIS
-384 TIANPNFSKMAF
+384 NPDFSKMAF
-396 TYFITQDDFRKLG
+396 TYFVTQDDFRKLG

-418 QVAFMRPSEK
+418 QVAFIRPSEM
-428 PLLKKLVLGDHT
+428 PLLEKVTLGDST
-440 FENVANLDQA
+440 FENVVNLDTA

-494 VFTDLTDEEVTSIGE
+494 VFTDLTDEEVLSLGE
-509 QTGDSYNINDANGEF
+509 QSGEIYEILDENGEY
-524 LGYAMQ
+524 LGNVMQ
-530 KSDFNNLL
+530 RTDFNNSL
-538 MGFRGGFLFTGFLL
+538 MGFTGGFLFTGFLL

-586 MSATAVKKTINSQTL
+586 MSAAAVKKTINSQTL
-601 TVFFMPLAMA
+601 TVFFMPLVMA
-611 TLHFVISLVMLKQ
+611 TVHFVVSLVMLKQ
-624 MLLTL
+624 MLLTF

>member
-1 MFYLKLAGQNIRK
+1 
-14 SMGVFASFVL
+14 MGVFAPFVL

-39 MLSPVME
+39 MLSPVMKS
-46 TMGSGAVSIGLGV
+46 MGTGAVSIGLGV
-59 VVLTIFSVII
+59 VVLTIFSLIM

-78 KQRAREFGLYN
+78 QQRTREFGLYN

-100 IASLELIMIF
+100 VASIELFFIF
-110 LLVVV
+110 LLVIV
-115 LGSVLAGV
+115 LGSALAGV

-151 MTASLFAG
+151 MTAFLFAV
-159 IFFLL
+159 IFFIL
-164 ELLAIRTIGKTSPLI
+164 ELLAIRTIGKTSSLI

-196 LAALGVVGLGIGYYL
+196 LAALGVLSLGVGYYL

-217 EGVALIFRFF
+217 AGLAVIYRFF

-258 FYTPEHFITT
+258 FYTPEHFVTT

-275 KQHAKGLA
+275 KQHATGLA
-283 NITLLAV
+283 NITLLSV

-311 GLYPKETS
+311 RLYPKETS
-319 ITYKVADRSQGESA
+319 ITYPVSDRSQGETV

-341 FPEKAEDS
+341 FPEKAHDS

-363 GKEIVISP
+363 GEEIVISP
-371 ETIANKEIVISPE
+371 VTISDPD
-384 TIANPNFSKMAF
+384 FSKIAF
-396 TYFITQDDFRKLG
+396 TYFITQGDFRKLG

-418 QVAFMRPSEK
+418 QVAFIRPSEK
-428 PLLKKLVLGDHT
+428 PSLKKLVLGEQT
-440 FENVANLDQA
+440 FENVVNLDQA
-450 IFPDIT
+450 ILPDIT

-467 DDTVLNTVREYYESN
+467 DDSVLETIRSYYEAN

-494 VFTDLTDEEVTSIGE
+494 VFTDMTNEEVATLGE
-509 QTGDSYNINDANGEF
+509 QAGDAYNISDANGEY
-524 LGYAMQ
+524 LGNVMQ
-530 KSDFNNLL
+530 RTDFNNMLL
-538 MGFRGGFLFTGFLL
+538 GFTGGFLFTGFLL

-557 LGAALIIYY
+557 LGVALIIYY

-586 MSATAVKKTINSQTL
+586 MSQKAVKKTINSQTL
-601 TVFFMPLAMA
+601 LVFFMPLAMA
-611 TLHFVISLVMLKQ
+611 TLHFFVALVMLKQ
-624 MLLTL
+624 MLMVF
-629 GVTSSLMIY
+629 GVVSSSMIY

-647 VALIYFVIYKWTSR
+647 VALFYFIIYKWTSR

>member
-14 SMGVFASFVL
+14 SMGVFAPFVL

-39 MLSPVME
+39 MLSPVMKS
-46 TMGSGAVSIGLGV
+46 MGTGAVSIGLGV
-59 VVLTIFSVII
+59 VVLTIFSLIM

-78 KQRAREFGLYN
+78 QQRTREFGLYN

-100 IASLELIMIF
+100 VASIELFFIF
-110 LLVVV
+110 LLVIV
-115 LGSVLAGV
+115 LGSALAGV

-151 MTASLFAG
+151 MTAFLFAV
-159 IFFLL
+159 IFFIL
-164 ELLAIRTIGKTSPLI
+164 ELLAIRTIGKTSSLI

-196 LAALGVVGLGIGYYL
+196 LAALGVLSLGVGYYL

-217 EGVALIFRFF
+217 AGLAVIYRFF

-248 LKARRKNKRY
+248 LKAHRKNKRY

-275 KQHAKGLA
+275 KQHATGLA
-283 NITLLAV
+283 NITLLSV

-311 GLYPKETS
+311 RLYPKETS
-319 ITYKVADRSQGESA
+319 ITYPVSDRSQGETV

-341 FPEKAEDS
+341 FPEKAHDS

-363 GKEIVISP
+363 GEEIVISP
-371 ETIANKEIVISPE
+371 VTISDPD
-384 TIANPNFSKMAF
+384 FSKIAF
-396 TYFITQDDFRKLG
+396 TYFITQGDFRKLG

-418 QVAFMRPSEK
+418 QVAFIRPSEK
-428 PLLKKLVLGDHT
+428 PSLKKLVLGEQT
-440 FENVANLDQA
+440 FENVVNLDQA
-450 IFPDIT
+450 ILPDIT

-467 DDTVLNTVREYYESN
+467 DDSVLETIRSYYEAN

-494 VFTDLTDEEVTSIGE
+494 VFTDMTNEEVATLGE
-509 QTGDSYNINDANGEF
+509 QAGDAYNISDANGEF
-524 LGYAMQ
+524 IGYVMQ
-530 KSDFNNLL
+530 KTDFNNMI
-538 MGFRGGFLFTGFLL
+538 MGFTGGFLFTGFLL

-557 LGAALIIYY
+557 LGVALIIYY

-586 MSATAVKKTINSQTL
+586 MSQKAVKKTINSQTL
-601 TVFFMPLAMA
+601 LVFFMPLAMA
-611 TLHFVISLVMLKQ
+611 TLHFFVALVMLKQ
-624 MLLTL
+624 MLMVF
-629 GVTSSLMIY
+629 GVVSSSMIY

>member
-14 SMGVFASFVL
+14 SMGVFAPFVL

-39 MLSPVME
+39 MLSPVMK
-46 TMGSGAVSIGLGV
+46 TMGTGAVSIGLGV
-59 VVLTIFSVII
+59 IVLTIFSLIM

-78 KQRAREFGLYN
+78 QQRAREFGLYN

-100 IASLELIMIF
+100 VASIELFFIF
-110 LLVVV
+110 LLVIV
-115 LGSVLAGV
+115 LGSALAGV
-123 FANVLYLIFVNLT
+123 FSNVLYLIFVNLT
-136 NYSDLHFSISPLAFA
+136 NYSDLHFSISPLAFVL
-151 MTASLFAG
+151 TAFLFAS
-159 IFFLL
+159 IFFIL

-190 PKGNVL
+190 PRGNLL
-196 LAALGVVGLGIGYYL
+196 LAALGVISLGVGYYL

-217 EGVALIFRFF
+217 AGLAVIFRFF

-248 LKARRKNKRY
+248 LKARRKNKGY

-275 KQHAKGLA
+275 KQHATGLA

-304 GMSSMTS
+304 GMASMSS

-319 ITYKVADRSQGESA
+319 ITYPVADRSQGEMA
-333 YQQSVLSH
+333 FQQSVLSH

-349 LSYLTYQAGLVYDG
+349 LTYLTYQAGLVYDG
-363 GKEIVISP
+363 GS
-371 ETIANKEIVISPE
+371 EIVISPE
-384 TIANPNFSKMAF
+384 TIANPDFSKMAF

-428 PLLKKLVLGDHT
+428 PSLKKLVLGEQT

-450 IFPDIT
+450 IFPDNY

-467 DDTVLNTVREYYESN
+467 DDTVLDAVREYYESN
-482 NPQGYQVSLDYR
+482 NPQGYTVSLDYR
-494 VFTDLTDEEVTSIGE
+494 VFTDLTDEEVASIGE
-509 QTGDSYNINDANGEF
+509 QAGDSYNINDANGEF

-530 KSDFNNLL
+530 KSDFNNLQ
-538 MGFRGGFLFTGFLL
+538 MGFTGGFLFTGFLL

-586 MSATAVKKTINSQTL
+586 MSAAAVKKTINSQTL
-601 TVFFMPLAMA
+601 TVFFMPLVMA
-611 TLHFVISLVMLKQ
+611 TVHFVVALVMLKQ
-624 MLLTL
+624 MLLSF

>member
-14 SMGVFASFVL
+14 SMGVFAPFVL

-29 FTLICSMFLL
+29 FTLICSMFLI
-39 MLSPVME
+39 MLSPVMK
-46 TMGSGAVSIGLGV
+46 TMGSGAISIGLGV
-59 VVLTIFSVII
+59 VVLTIFSVIM

-100 IASLELIMIF
+100 IASLELMMIF

-123 FANVLYLIFVNLT
+123 FANVLYLIFVNIT
-136 NYSDLHFSISPLAFA
+136 HYSDLHFGIDPLAFV
-151 MTASLFAG
+151 MTAFLFAG

-179 LFRASEKGEKE
+179 LFRASEKGERE

-196 LAALGVVGLGIGYYL
+196 LAALGVMGLGVGYCL

-217 EGVALIFRFF
+217 EGLAVIYRFF

-275 KQHAKGLA
+275 KQHATGLA

-304 GMSSMTS
+304 GMSSMT
-311 GLYPKETS
+311 GALYPKETS
-319 ITYKVADRSQGESA
+319 ITYPVSDRSQGESA

-341 FPEKAEDS
+341 FPEKANDS

-363 GKEIVISP
+363 GEEIVISS
-371 ETIANKEIVISPE
+371 ETIS
-384 TIANPNFSKMAF
+384 NPDFSKMAF

-418 QVAFMRPSEK
+418 QVVFMRPSEK
-428 PLLKKLVLGDHT
+428 PSLKKLVLGDQT
-440 FENVANLDQA
+440 FENVANLDQT

-467 DDTVLNTVREYYESN
+467 DDTVLDAVREYYESN
-482 NPQGYQVSLDYR
+482 NPQGYLVSLDYR
-494 VFTDLTDEEVTSIGE
+494 VFTDLTDEEVLSLGE
-509 QTGDSYNINDANGEF
+509 QSGEIYEILDENGEY
-524 LGYAMQ
+524 LGNIMQ
-530 KSDFNNLL
+530 RTDFNNLL
-538 MGFRGGFLFTGFLL
+538 MGFTGGFLFTGFLL

-572 HEDKKSY
+572 YEDKKSY

-586 MSATAVKKTINSQTL
+586 MSAAAVKKTINSQIL
-601 TVFFMPLAMA
+601 IVFFMPLVMA
-611 TLHFVISLVMLKQ
+611 TLHFVIALVMLKQ
-624 MLLTL
+624 MLLSF

>member
-14 SMGVFASFVL
+14 SMGVFAPFVL

-39 MLSPVME
+39 MLSPVMKS
-46 TMGSGAVSIGLGV
+46 MGTGAVSIGLGI
-59 VVLTIFSVII
+59 VVLTIFSLIM

-78 KQRAREFGLYN
+78 QQQTREFGLYN

-100 IASLELIMIF
+100 VASIELFFIF
-110 LLVVV
+110 LLVIV
-115 LGSVLAGV
+115 LGSALAGV

-151 MTASLFAG
+151 MTAFLFAV
-159 IFFLL
+159 IFFIL
-164 ELLAIRTIGKTSPLI
+164 ELLAIRTIGKTSSLI

-196 LAALGVVGLGIGYYL
+196 LAALGVLSLGVGYYL

-217 EGVALIFRFF
+217 AGLAVIYRFF

-258 FYTPEHFITT
+258 FYTPEHFVTT

-275 KQHAKGLA
+275 KQHATGLA
-283 NITLLAV
+283 NITLLSV

-311 GLYPKETS
+311 RLYPKETS
-319 ITYKVADRSQGESA
+319 ITYPVSDRSQGETV

-341 FPEKAEDS
+341 FPEKAHDS

-363 GKEIVISP
+363 GEEIVISP
-371 ETIANKEIVISPE
+371 VTISDPD
-384 TIANPNFSKMAF
+384 FSKIAF
-396 TYFITQDDFRKLG
+396 TYFITQGDFRKLG

-418 QVAFMRPSEK
+418 QVAFIRPSEK
-428 PLLKKLVLGDHT
+428 PSLKKLVLGEQA
-440 FENVANLDQA
+440 FENVVNLDQA
-450 IFPDIT
+450 ILPDIT

-467 DDTVLNTVREYYESN
+467 DDSVLETIRSYYEAN

-494 VFTDLTDEEVTSIGE
+494 VFTDMTNEEVATLGE
-509 QTGDSYNINDANGEF
+509 QAGDAYNISDANGEF
-524 LGYAMQ
+524 IGYVMQ
-530 KSDFNNLL
+530 KTDFNNMI
-538 MGFRGGFLFTGFLL
+538 MGFIGGFLFTGFLL

-586 MSATAVKKTINSQTL
+586 MSQQTVKKTIDSQTL
-601 TVFFMPLAMA
+601 LVFFMPLAMA
-611 TLHFVISLVMLKQ
+611 TLHFVVALVMLKQ
-624 MLLTL
+624 MLMMF
-629 GVTSSLMIY
+629 GVVSSSMIY

>member
-14 SMGVFASFVL
+14 SMGVFAPFVL

-29 FTLICSMFLL
+29 YTLICSMFLL
-39 MLSPVME
+39 MLSPVMKS
-46 TMGSGAVSIGLGV
+46 MGTGAVSIGLGV
-59 VVLTIFSVII
+59 VVLTIFSLIM

-78 KQRAREFGLYN
+78 QQRTREFGLYN

-100 IASLELIMIF
+100 VASIELFFIF
-110 LLVVV
+110 LLVIVV
-115 LGSVLAGV
+115 GSALAGV

-151 MTASLFAG
+151 MTAFLFAV
-159 IFFLL
+159 IFFIL

-196 LAALGVVGLGIGYYL
+196 LAALGVLSLGVGYYL

-217 EGVALIFRFF
+217 AGVGVIYRFF

-275 KQHAKGLA
+275 KQHATGLA
-283 NITLLAV
+283 NITLLSV

-311 GLYPKETS
+311 RLYPKETS
-319 ITYKVADRSQGESA
+319 ITYPVSDRSQGETV

-341 FPEKAEDS
+341 FPEKANDN

-363 GKEIVISP
+363 GGEIVISP
-371 ETIANKEIVISPE
+371 VTISDPD
-384 TIANPNFSKMAF
+384 FSKIAF

-418 QVAFMRPSEK
+418 QVAFIRPSEK
-428 PLLKKLVLGDHT
+428 PSLKKLVLGEQT
-440 FENVANLDQA
+440 FENVVNLDQA

-462 VMVVS
+462 VIVVS

-482 NPQGYQVSLDYR
+482 KPQGYPVSLDYR
-494 VFTDLTDEEVTSIGE
+494 VFTDMTNEEVATLGE
-509 QTGDSYNINDANGEF
+509 QAGDAYNISDANGEF
-524 LGYAMQ
+524 IGYVMQ
-530 KSDFNNLL
+530 KTDFNNMI
-538 MGFRGGFLFTGFLL
+538 MGFTGGFLFTGFLL

-586 MSATAVKKTINSQTL
+586 MSQQTVKKTINSQTL
-601 TVFFMPLAMA
+601 LVFFMPLAMA
-611 TLHFVISLVMLKQ
+611 TLHFVVALVMLKQ
-624 MLLTL
+624 MLMMF
-629 GVTSSLMIY
+629 GVVSSSMIY

>member
-14 SMGVFASFVL
+14 SMGVFAPFVL

-39 MLSPVME
+39 MLSPVMK

-59 VVLTIFSVII
+59 VVLTIFSVIM

-100 IASLELIMIF
+100 IASLELMMIF

-123 FANVLYLIFVNLT
+123 FSNVLYLIFVNLT
-136 NYSDLHFSISPLAFA
+136 HYSDLHFGIDPLAFV
-151 MTASLFAG
+151 MTAFLFAG

-190 PKGNVL
+190 PRGNLL
-196 LAALGVVGLGIGYYL
+196 LAALGVISLGVGYYL

-217 EGVALIFRFF
+217 AGVAVIFRFF

-275 KQHAKGLA
+275 KQHATGLA

-311 GLYPKETS
+311 GLYPKETF

-371 ETIANKEIVISPE
+371 ETIANPD
-384 TIANPNFSKMAF
+384 FSKIAF
-396 TYFITQDDFRKLG
+396 TYFVTQDDFRKLG

-418 QVAFMRPSEK
+418 QVAFIRPSEM
-428 PLLKKLVLGDHT
+428 PLLEKVTLGDST
-440 FENVANLDQA
+440 FENVVNLDTA

-467 DDTVLNTVREYYESN
+467 DDTVLDAFREYYESN
-482 NPQGYQVSLDYR
+482 NPQGYLVSLDYR
-494 VFTDLTDEEVTSIGE
+494 VFTDLTNEEVAKVGE
-509 QTGDSYNINDANGEF
+509 QAGDIYEILDESGEY
-524 LGYAMQ
+524 LGNVMQ
-530 KSDFNNLL
+530 RTDFNNSL
-538 MGFRGGFLFTGFLL
+538 MGFTGGFLFTGFLL

-586 MSATAVKKTINSQTL
+586 MSAAAVKKTINSQTL
-601 TVFFMPLAMA
+601 TVFFMPLVMA
-611 TLHFVISLVMLKQ
+611 TVHFVVSLVMLKQ
-624 MLLTL
+624 MLLTF

>member
-14 SMGVFASFVL
+14 SMGVFAPFVL

-39 MLSPVME
+39 MLSPVMK
-46 TMGSGAVSIGLGV
+46 TMGSGAISIGLGV
-59 VVLTIFSVII
+59 IVLTIFSVIM

-100 IASLELIMIF
+100 IASLELMMIF
-110 LLVVV
+110 LLIAV

-123 FANVLYLIFVNLT
+123 FSNVLYLIFVNLT
-136 NYSDLHFSISPLAFA
+136 NYSDLHFGIDPLAFV
-151 MTASLFAG
+151 MTAFLFAG

-196 LAALGVVGLGIGYYL
+196 LAALGVVGLGVGYYL

-217 EGVALIFRFF
+217 EGLAVIYRFF

-275 KQHAKGLA
+275 KQHATGLA

-290 MAFVTIATTTSLYT
+290 MAFVTIATTTSIYT
-304 GMSSMTS
+304 GMANMTS

-319 ITYKVADRSQGESA
+319 ITYKVLDRSQGEAA

-341 FPEKAEDS
+341 FPEKANDN

-363 GKEIVISP
+363 GEEIVISP
-371 ETIANKEIVISPE
+371 ETIS
-384 TIANPNFSKMAF
+384 NPDFSKMAF

-418 QVAFMRPSEK
+418 QVVFMRPSEK
-428 PLLKKLVLGDHT
+428 PSLKKLVLGDQT
-440 FENVANLDQA
+440 FENVANLDKA

-456 NTLNAA
+456 DTLNAA

-494 VFTDLTDEEVTSIGE
+494 VFTDLTKEEVAKVG
-509 QTGDSYNINDANGEF
+509 QQAGNIYTIPNENGEYV
-524 LGYAMQ
+524 GNIMQ
-530 KSDFNNLL
+530 RTDFNNLL
-538 MGFRGGFLFTGFLL
+538 MGFTGGFLFTGFLL

-586 MSATAVKKTINSQTL
+586 MSATAVKKTINSQIL
-601 TVFFMPLAMA
+601 IVFFMPLVMA
-611 TLHFVISLVMLKQ
+611 TLHFVIALVMLKQ
-624 MLLTL
+624 MLLSF

>member
-14 SMGVFASFVL
+14 SMGVFAPFVL

-39 MLSPVME
+39 MLSPVMK
-46 TMGSGAVSIGLGV
+46 TMGTGAVSIGLGV
-59 VVLTIFSVII
+59 VVLTIFSLIM

-78 KQRAREFGLYN
+78 QQRTREFGLYN

-100 IASLELIMIF
+100 VASIELFFIF
-110 LLVVV
+110 LLVIV
-115 LGSVLAGV
+115 LGSALAGV

-151 MTASLFAG
+151 MTAFLFAG
-159 IFFLL
+159 IFFIL

-190 PKGNVL
+190 PRGNLL
-196 LAALGVVGLGIGYYL
+196 LATLAVLSLGVGYYL
-211 SLSSKA
+211 SLSSQSA
-217 EGVALIFRFF
+217 GLAVIYRFF

-275 KQHAKGLA
+275 KQHATGLA

-304 GMSSMTS
+304 GMANMTS

-319 ITYKVADRSQGESA
+319 ITYPVADRSQGESA

-371 ETIANKEIVISPE
+371 ETIANPD
-384 TIANPNFSKMAF
+384 FSKMAF
-396 TYFITQDDFRKLG
+396 TYFVTQDDFRKLG

-418 QVAFMRPSEK
+418 QVAFMRPSGK
-428 PLLKKLVLGDHT
+428 VPLKIVKLGDKT
-440 FENVANLDQA
+440 FENVVSLDRA

-456 NTLNAA
+456 NTIAA
-462 VMVVS
+462 AIMVVS
-467 DDTVLNTVREYYESN
+467 DDSVLQTIRSYYEAS

-494 VFTDLTDEEVTSIGE
+494 VFTDMTNEEVATLGE
-509 QTGDSYNINDANGEF
+509 QAGDAYNISDANGES
-524 LGYAMQ
+524 LGYVMQ
-530 KSDFNNLL
+530 KTDFTNMI
-538 MGFRGGFLFTGFLL
+538 MGFTGGFLFTGFLL

-586 MSATAVKKTINSQTL
+586 MSQQAVKKTINSQTL
-601 TVFFMPLAMA
+601 LVFFMPLAMA
-611 TLHFVISLVMLKQ
+611 TLHFVVALVMLKQ
-624 MLLTL
+624 MLMMF
-629 GVTSSLMIY
+629 GVVSSSMIY

>member
-14 SMGVFASFVL
+14 SMGVFAPFVL

-39 MLSPVME
+39 MLSPVMKS
-46 TMGSGAVSIGLGV
+46 MGTGAVSIGLGV
-59 VVLTIFSVII
+59 VVLTIFSLIM

-78 KQRAREFGLYN
+78 QQRTREFGLYN

-100 IASLELIMIF
+100 VASIELFFIF
-110 LLVVV
+110 LLVIV
-115 LGSVLAGV
+115 LGSALAGV

-151 MTASLFAG
+151 MTAFLFAV
-159 IFFLL
+159 IFFIL
-164 ELLAIRTIGKTSPLI
+164 ELLAIRTIGKTSSLI

-196 LAALGVVGLGIGYYL
+196 LAALGVLSLGVGYYL

-217 EGVALIFRFF
+217 AGLAVIYRFF

-258 FYTPEHFITT
+258 FYTPEHFVTT

-275 KQHAKGLA
+275 KQHATGLA
-283 NITLLAV
+283 NITLLSV

-311 GLYPKETS
+311 RLYPKETS
-319 ITYKVADRSQGESA
+319 ITYHVSDRSQGETV

-341 FPEKAEDS
+341 FPEKAHDS

-363 GKEIVISP
+363 GEEIVISP
-371 ETIANKEIVISPE
+371 VTISDPD
-384 TIANPNFSKMAF
+384 FSKIAF
-396 TYFITQDDFRKLG
+396 TYFITQDNFRKLG

-418 QVAFMRPSEK
+418 QVAFIRPSEK
-428 PLLKKLVLGDHT
+428 PSLKKLVLGEQT
-440 FENVANLDQA
+440 FENVVNLDQA
-450 IFPDIT
+450 ILPDIT

-467 DDTVLNTVREYYESN
+467 DDSVLETIRSYYEAN

-494 VFTDLTDEEVTSIGE
+494 VFTDLTDEELVTAGILNE
-509 QTGDSYNINDANGEF
+509 NGEY
-524 LGYAMQ
+524 LGNVMQ
-530 KSDFNNLL
+530 RTDFNNMLL
-538 MGFRGGFLFTGFLL
+538 GFTGGFLFTGFLL

-557 LGAALIIYY
+557 LGVALIIYY

-586 MSATAVKKTINSQTL
+586 MSQKAVKKTINSQTL
-601 TVFFMPLAMA
+601 LVFFMPLAMA
-611 TLHFVISLVMLKQ
+611 TLHFFVALVMLKQ
-624 MLLTL
+624 MLMVF
-629 GVTSSLMIY
+629 GVVSSSMIY

-647 VALIYFVIYKWTSR
+647 VALFYFIIYKWTSR

>member
-14 SMGVFASFVL
+14 SMGVFAPFVL

-29 FTLICSMFLL
+29 FTLICSMFLI
-39 MLSPVME
+39 MLSPVMK
-46 TMGSGAVSIGLGV
+46 TMGSGAISIGLGV
-59 VVLTIFSVII
+59 IILTIFSVIM

-100 IASLELIMIF
+100 IASLELMMIF

-123 FANVLYLIFVNLT
+123 FANVLYLIFVNIT
-136 NYSDLHFSISPLAFA
+136 HYSDLHFGIEPLAFV
-151 MTASLFAG
+151 MTAFLFAG
-159 IFFLL
+159 FFFLL

-179 LFRASEKGEKE
+179 LFRASEKGERE

-196 LAALGVVGLGIGYYL
+196 LAALGVFSLGMGYYL

-217 EGVALIFRFF
+217 EGLAVIYRFF

-275 KQHAKGLA
+275 KQHATGLA

-304 GMSSMTS
+304 GMSSMT
-311 GLYPKETS
+311 GVLYPKETS
-319 ITYKVADRSQGESA
+319 ITYKVSYRSQGVAA

-341 FPEKAEDS
+341 FPEKANDN

-363 GKEIVISP
+363 GSDIVI
-371 ETIANKEIVISPE
+371 NPE
-384 TIANPNFSKMAF
+384 TIANPDFSKMAF

-418 QVAFMRPSEK
+418 
-428 PLLKKLVLGDHT
+428 
-440 FENVANLDQA
+440 ENVANLDQA

-467 DDTVLNTVREYYESN
+467 DDTVLDAVREYYESN
-482 NPQGYQVSLDYR
+482 NPQGYTVSLDYR
-494 VFTDLTDEEVTSIGE
+494 VFTDLTDEEVASIGQ

-538 MGFRGGFLFTGFLL
+538 MGFTGSFLFTGFLL

-586 MSATAVKKTINSQTL
+586 MSQQAVKKTINSQTL
-601 TVFFMPLAMA
+601 LVFFMPLAMA
-611 TLHFVISLVMLKQ
+611 TLHFIVALVMLKQ
-624 MLLTL
+624 MLMVF
-629 GVTSSLMIY
+629 GVVSSSMIY

-647 VALIYFVIYKWTSR
+647 VVLIYFVIYKWTSR